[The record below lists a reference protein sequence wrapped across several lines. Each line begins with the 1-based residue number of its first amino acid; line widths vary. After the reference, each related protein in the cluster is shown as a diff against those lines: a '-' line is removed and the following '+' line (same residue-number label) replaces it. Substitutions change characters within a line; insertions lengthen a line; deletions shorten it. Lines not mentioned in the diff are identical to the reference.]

1 MTGFEMGPAILFCP
15 ANRPDRYA
23 KAMDRADA
31 IILDLEDAVAP
42 LERQKARQ
50 YLIDNPMDPDRT
62 IVRVNPEDTGDFEL
76 DLRAL
81 EQTKYRHI
89 MLAKT
94 ESTHSLARLAG
105 YSVIALCETAKGIL
119 NASSIAAEAN
129 VTALMWGAEDLVASL
144 GGVASRRADGQYR
157 DIALHARSHVLL
169 AAGSAGK
176 HALDSVYTDI
186 TDQMGLKAESEDAQS
201 IGFAAKVSI
210 HPAQMPII
218 REAFLPTKS
227 EVEHAQ
233 RILAA
238 AEKSGGVFAF
248 EGRMV
253 DEPILRHARKV
264 LIRAERSGT
273 RPKADPDARG
283 VAALSGR

>member
-1 MTGFEMGPAILFCP
+1 MGPAILFCP

-23 KAMDRADA
+23 KAMDSADA

-42 LERQKARQ
+42 LERQSARQ
-50 YLIDNPMDPDRT
+50 SLVDNPVDPNRT
-62 IVRVNPEDTGDFEL
+62 IVRVNPVDTDDFEL

-81 EQTKYRHI
+81 RQTGYRYI

-94 ESTHSLARLAG
+94 ETADSLAKLAG

-119 NASSIAAEAN
+119 NAPSIAEEGN
-129 VTALMWGAEDLVASL
+129 VVALMWGAEDLVASL
-144 GGVASRRADGQYR
+144 GGVTSRLANGHYR
-157 DIALHARSHVLL
+157 DIALHSRSQVLL

-176 HALDSVYTDI
+176 PAIDSVYTNI
-186 TDQMGLKAESEDAQS
+186 TDLAGLKMESDDAQAS
-201 IGFAAKVSI
+201 GFAAKASI

-218 REAFLPTKS
+218 RSSFLPAQS
-227 EVEHAQ
+227 EVIQAR

-238 AEKSGGVFAF
+238 AEKSGGGVFAF

-264 LIRAERSGT
+264 LARAERSGT
-273 RPKADPDARG
+273 CPEADSDVSTAE
-283 VAALSGR
+283 ALSGR